1 MITYSELNPIFLSAG
16 FLMVGGIFSFITA
29 PFATVGSAIGKV
41 VSAGKAKKTAEI
53 YARDATKQR
62 AHELK
67 MANLAA
73 GQQAGK
79 AKQTQMILLVGGGI
93 AVIGFLFLRKRR

>member
-1 MITYSELNPIFLSAG
+1 MG
-16 FLMVGGIFSFITA
+16 FFSFITA
-29 PFATVGSAIGKV
+29 PFAAVGTAIGGV
-41 VSAGKAKKTAEI
+41 VSAGKRKKTAQI
-53 YARDATKQR
+53 IAANAAKQR

-93 AVIGFLFLRKRR
+93 AVLGFLFLRKRR